1 MQTPCLPKLLVKS
14 KKMLVY
20 PGARLANLNLHVFV
34 GQVPTAQNI
43 RDNWEYKNAFYDY
56 ISVKLYRAAYLF
68 ILRGG
73 SSSIDL
79 YISHDKH

>member
-1 MQTPCLPKLLVKS
+1 
-14 KKMLVY
+14 MLVY
-20 PGARLANLNLHVFV
+20 LGARLANLNLHVFV

-43 RDNWEYKNAFYDY
+43 RDNWKKYKNAFYDY
-56 ISVKLYRAAYLF
+56 RSVKLYRAAYLF

-79 YISHDKH
+79 YFSHNKPV